1 MKIIIDKRET
11 KLIDELSKT
20 SSDKF
25 ECKVLDVGDIHIC
38 DDNDNIML
46 IFERKTIADLLSSIK
61 DGRYSEQSLRLTS
74 HELHNHYVYYF
85 IEGPITKF
93 QDEKLV
99 YSSLCSLSYFKGF
112 SLLRSHSVKETGD
125 IITSFCKKLEKEIT
139 KGKNG
144 YYLDCSSTGL
154 DEADYCSSIKTSKK
168 ENITPENILQI
179 MLMQIPKINAKSSS
193 AIADKYNTMSD
204 LLKVI
209 NDNKNELYDVKMFND
224 KTKKSRKIN
233 KSAIDNICKYL
244 VN

>member
-38 DDNDNIML
+38 DNNDNILM

-74 HELHNHYVYYF
+74 HELHNHYVYYL

-112 SLLRSHSVKETGD
+112 SLLRSNSVKETGD
-125 IITSFCKKLEKEIT
+125 IIIAFCNKLEKEIS
-139 KGKNG
+139 KSKNG
-144 YYLDCSSTGL
+144 YYSDCSSALL
-154 DEADYCSSIKTSKK
+154 DETDYCSSIKTNKK

-193 AIADKYNTMSD
+193 AIADKYHTISQ
-204 LLKVI
+204 LLQTI

-233 KSAIDNICKYL
+233 KTAIDNICKYL

>member
-20 SSDKF
+20 SSDLF

-38 DDNDNIML
+38 DNSNNIML

-61 DGRYSEQSLRLTS
+61 DGRYSEQSVRLTS
-74 HELHNHYVYYF
+74 HQLHNHYVYYL
-85 IEGPITKF
+85 IEGAITKY

-99 YSSLCSLSYFKGF
+99 YSTLCSLSYFKGF
-112 SLLRSHSVKETGD
+112 SILRSYSVKDTGD
-125 IITSFCKKLEKEIT
+125 TLVAFCNKLEKEDN

-144 YYLDCSSTGL
+144 FYVDCSFGGL
-154 DEADYCSSIKTSKK
+154 DEVDYCSSIKTTKK
-168 ENITPENILQI
+168 DNITPDNILRI

-193 AIADKYNTMSD
+193 AIADKYQSMSE
-204 LLKVI
+204 LLRII
-209 NDNKNELYDVKMFND
+209 NENKNELYNVKMIND
-224 KTKKSRKIN
+224 KTNKSRKIN